1 MKSRLFTLA
10 LCMMLFAQCGGV
22 EGTLQRQ
29 EVKNDEAVKSPHG
42 SEAIG
47 SSQQDSLVNEDAAVS
62 IAREDATKAYGS
74 LENYNAVVCEQR
86 DKWLVIFD
94 PQEKQDNVLEYLIS
108 KRGGGWILWKE
119 KIAQGQITNDEKREK
134 TLKEAVAASKEEA
147 IAITK
152 EDAIT
157 ISGALERFNI
167 TACELSKSWFFVYE
181 LKEAAMG
188 GGKQY
193 LIDKGTG
200 KILYKKY
207 SQ

>member
-1 MKSRLFTLA
+1 MKLCLLVLA
-10 LCMMLFAQCGGV
+10 LCIILFAHCGGA
-22 EGTLQRQ
+22 ERTLHSQGA
-29 EVKNDEAVKSPHG
+29 KNDESMRVHQR

-47 SSQQDSLVNEDAAVS
+47 SSQQDEPVSEGVAVS
-62 IAREDATKAYGS
+62 IAREDASKDYGS
-74 LENYNAVVCEQR
+74 LEKYRAVVCEQR

-94 PQEKQDNVLEYLIS
+94 PQERQNNILEYLIS
-108 KRGGGWILWKE
+108 KRGGWILWKE
-119 KIAQGQITNDEKREK
+119 KIAQEHTADDEKGEK
-134 TLKEAVAASKEEA
+134 TSQTHIVANKEAA

-157 ISGALERFNI
+157 ISGSVERFTI
-167 TACELSKSWFFVYE
+167 TACELSKSWFIVYE
-181 LKEAAMG
+181 LKEMSMG